1 MTILN
6 DDQEGFMVRSLHLGL
21 LVDQHKP
28 MNEGGRRRKQI
39 EAQRHHATRTGLTLQ
54 APQRENGAEVV

>member
-1 MTILN
+1 
-6 DDQEGFMVRSLHLGL
+6 MVRSLHLGL
-21 LVDQHKP
+21 LVDQHKS

-39 EAQRHHATRTGLTLQ
+39 EAQRYHATRTGLTLQ